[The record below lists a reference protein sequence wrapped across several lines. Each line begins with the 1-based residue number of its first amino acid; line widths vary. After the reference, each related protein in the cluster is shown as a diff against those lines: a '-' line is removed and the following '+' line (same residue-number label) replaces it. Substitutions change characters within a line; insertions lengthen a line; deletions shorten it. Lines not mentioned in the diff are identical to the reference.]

1 MAEPQDQK
9 AKKARTTGPKG
20 PSRLALAGVIILVL
34 AAAGG
39 WTAFAFTRFMPESVL
54 PPATATAGPAT
65 RPVQTNPPAGQTSTR
80 ATSSPVISGSSQNSK
95 PLAYGVVISKVLN
108 VREAPTTASAIIRP
122 LQIGDIVELTRRNGG
137 WYQTTD
143 GRWVS
148 AVFLEVRLTRA
159 EAESYAREIKSQS

>member
-9 AKKARTTGPKG
+9 ATKTRPGGSKG

-34 AAAGG
+34 AVAGG
-39 WTAFAFTRFMPESVL
+39 WITFALIRFLPESAV
-54 PPATATAGPAT
+54 PPATTNLEPAT
-65 RPVQTNPPAGQTSTR
+65 RPAQPSASASQISTR
-80 ATSSPVISGSSQNSK
+80 ASSSPVISPTSQISK
-95 PLAYGVVISKVLN
+95 PLAYGVVISKNLN

-122 LQIGDIVELTRRNGG
+122 LQIGDIVELARRNGG

-159 EAESYAREIKSQS
+159 EAESYAREIKAQS

>member
-9 AKKARTTGPKG
+9 PKAARTTGPKG

-39 WTAFAFTRFMPESVL
+39 WITFTLTRFLPESAI
-54 PPATATAGPAT
+54 PPATATPAVVT
-65 RPVQTNPPAGQTSTR
+65 RPLQSSSPGGRISAPVAN
-80 ATSSPVISGSSQNSK
+80 SPVISSTPQISK

-122 LQIGDIVELTRRNGG
+122 LQIGDIVELARRNGG